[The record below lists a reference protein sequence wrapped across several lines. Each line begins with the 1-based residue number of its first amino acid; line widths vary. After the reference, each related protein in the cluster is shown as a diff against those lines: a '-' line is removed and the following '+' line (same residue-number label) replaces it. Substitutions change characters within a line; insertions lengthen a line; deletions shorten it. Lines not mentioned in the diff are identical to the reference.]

1 MGKIIGGGLPIGAF
15 GGRTDLMR
23 MFHPDQSEPV
33 MHASTFSGN
42 PISMAAGEAAMS
54 QADPQLIAQMNGL
67 GERCAAASATR
78 SGATAFAGR
87 RPVSARSRTST

>member
-23 MFHPDQSEPV
+23 MFHPDRIEPV

-42 PISMAAGEAAMS
+42 PMSMAAGEAAMS
-54 QADPQLIAQMNGL
+54 QV
-67 GERCAAASATR
+67 ESATDR
-78 SGATAFAGR
+78 ADER
-87 RPVSARSRTST
+87 AR